1 VEKSRIYAVKV
12 LGIDP
17 GTRVVGWAVLE
28 TVGSEVRVLGF
39 GAVNASDR
47 NLALVER
54 AGRIYAGLDEVI
66 RRFSPD
72 CMAIEEAFFG
82 RNIKA
87 ALRMGEGRGFAIAA
101 AANRGLP
108 VHEYAPRSVK
118 KSAVGTG
125 SADKSQVQ
133 EMMRR
138 NLGLETRPEPE
149 DAADALAVAWCHCNH
164 ALAAGIGDRG

>member
-1 VEKSRIYAVKV
+1 LAVKV

-17 GTRVVGWAVLE
+17 GTRIVGWAVLE
-28 TVGSEVRVLGF
+28 TAGSEVRVLGF
-39 GAVNASDR
+39 GAVDASKR
-47 NLALVER
+47 GLPIAER
-54 AGRIYAGLDEVI
+54 AGRIYGSLDEVI
-66 RRFSPD
+66 RRFDPD

-82 RNIKA
+82 RNVKA
-87 ALRMGEGRGFAIAA
+87 ALRMGEGRGFAIVA

-108 VHEYAPRSVK
+108 VHEYAARSVK

-138 NLGLETRPEPE
+138 NLGLEAVPEPE

-164 ALAAGIGDRG
+164 AGI